1 MSQAQLWK
9 KGHEIGTSSLYLSNT
24 VFKLNFVDSV
34 ERIFLYLLACH
45 RSKDKLSGCPWSQC
59 LKVVVSPALKECY
72 AHTTKYSMF
81 LICFPLLI
89 VSACRQKKAKLLLF
103 FQVRGSSASPP
114 IYEVHLEDAESAEA
128 LRKASSVY
136 TRKKNPV
143 RCPPELKG
151 IEVFNSVTLATRVRI
166 SILRVCLHFCIQ

>member
-1 MSQAQLWK
+1 MVGMSQRSELALVTFSPASAR
-9 KGHEIGTSSLYLSNT
+9 TSSST
-24 VFKLNFVDSV
+24 SPTSRCF
-34 ERIFLYLLACH
+34 IFIDI
-45 RSKDKLSGCPWSQC
+45 SFS
-59 LKVVVSPALKECY
+59 
-72 AHTTKYSMF
+72 F
-81 LICFPLLI
+81 LI
-89 VSACRQKKAKLLLF
+89 VSACRQKKAKFLLF

-166 SILRVCLHFCIQ
+166 SILRVCFHFCIQ